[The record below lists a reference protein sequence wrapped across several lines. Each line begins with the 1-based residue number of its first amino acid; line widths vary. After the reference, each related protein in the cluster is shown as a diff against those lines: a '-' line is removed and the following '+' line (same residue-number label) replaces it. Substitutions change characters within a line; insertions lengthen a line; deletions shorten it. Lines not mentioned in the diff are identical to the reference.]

1 MSYPSR
7 KSYPRVTMM
16 NLDPT
21 AQRKK
26 ARSISAKGLAKH
38 ATPPIFCCSV
48 RIKGKRGR
56 HTYATRFL
64 SKSLSVDLLP
74 IIGWAAGFWL
84 FVMCWTASHGQI
96 HHILRTLTIEGQH
109 AVVHGVKRV

>member
-7 KSYPRVTMM
+7 KSYPRVTTM

-38 ATPPIFCCSV
+38 ATPPIF
-48 RIKGKRGR
+48 
-56 HTYATRFL
+56 
-64 SKSLSVDLLP
+64 
-74 IIGWAAGFWL
+74 
-84 FVMCWTASHGQI
+84 
-96 HHILRTLTIEGQH
+96 
-109 AVVHGVKRV
+109 